1 MTTFNERVD
10 VALGVV
16 GRLAAFGV
24 ATMAVVF
31 LSGIALKPVFPDGV
45 PAGLEGRV
53 LLALILSFALV
64 VAHVIVVAV
73 LERAEWTLSG
83 FHGEAWRPTGLAIGL
98 ATGAVGVL
106 VPGALLFWTGQ
117 LTATSTAPGAWWPF
131 AIGSLGVLA
140 ALAAVEELIFRG
152 YLFGLLLD
160 RWGRGAA
167 LVITSLSFAA
177 LHAFNPGAT
186 PVAVL
191 AVAAAGFFLGT
202 LRLATGS
209 VVAVWLA
216 HLAINWV
223 QVAVFRLPVSG
234 LELAAPPGFRMESVG
249 AEWLTGGSWGLEGGL
264 ATAVSLLLISFVLLG
279 APMPTAGSA
288 RRR

>member
-24 ATMAVVF
+24 ATLGVVF

-45 PAGLEGRV
+45 PSGIEGEV
-53 LLALILSFALV
+53 LLALIITFALV
-64 VAHVIVVAV
+64 VAHVIVVAM

-83 FHGEAWRPTGLAIGL
+83 FHAQAWHPIGL
-98 ATGAVGVL
+98 ATGLVTGAVGVL
-106 VPGALLFWTGQ
+106 VPGALLFWAGQ
-117 LTATSTAPGAWWPF
+117 LTATTTAPGAWWPF

-140 ALAAVEELIFRG
+140 ALAAVEELVFRG

-191 AVAAAGFFLGT
+191 ALSIEMLFRMR
-202 LRLATGS
+202 RLA
-209 VVAVWLA
+209 LA
-216 HLAINWV
+216 E
-223 QVAVFRLPVSG
+223 R
-234 LELAAPPGFRMESVG
+234 APRDD
-249 AEWLTGGSWGLEGGL
+249 
-264 ATAVSLLLISFVLLG
+264 AVSTG
-279 APMPTAGSA
+279 
-288 RRR
+288 